1 LRHCRLHRQVAASA
15 QDLPNFPQDCD
26 DLLRSRGSARI
37 PQLCAKT
44 FRRKAYATAAAL
56 KSWRI

>member
-37 PQLCAKT
+37 PSSSPRAP
-44 FRRKAYATAAAL
+44 FRV
-56 KSWRI
+56 